1 MRSGKTNRKLRPE
14 PKNNLQPYGDAL
26 KTALTMFAAVGALLF
41 ASVLPLSAD
50 EASERRLGEEALAA
64 GDFHSA
70 VKFFANARQIAG
82 DDAEKWAKNTLSMA
96 EAKLRSGDVDGA
108 KQLLSEY
115 RNRFPA
121 RAAGMLPGRIL
132 MTEKHY
138 GEAEKFFAS
147 MAAAAADPGEA
158 CAAGLGVGESRLRRG
173 DFKGALEQYERLE
186 NENSD
191 LPEWARRA
199 HEARIFTLLEA
210 GRPEEAAALLKA
222 GKFRAADPEQWSRLE
237 LLYLL
242 RKGEFDQFRTRWE
255 ALRKQ
260 GWKNPAPILHF
271 LASEGAKLAA
281 EKKNPA
287 AEELWKDAFDL
298 AGSDPERQTA
308 LRELINLQAASSP
321 AQAAE
326 TVRRYL
332 DFFPDAPDRTG
343 LLMRGARLLVRAGDG
358 KQAVDLYS
366 KITGDNRIPAS
377 SRLIAAREAAVA
389 ADEAGMFDVAETMLR
404 YLIDQADTPVRKE
417 EGRLL
422 LGEHFYR
429 RGNYAEAAALM
440 QAVAADNGSNAEAA
454 RFWLLQ
460 SLIPLKRYDEA
471 APVAEK
477 LRDARDPRHRIAA
490 EYFRAFLLEKRGQAA
505 AARSEYERF
514 LVLHPDSGFAP
525 AALLSAAE
533 LALALRDF
541 TAAADGFFRY
551 AALKPTP
558 GDAPRALYL
567 AMQAGCFGNRTGDID
582 KALKLLE
589 SKFPDSAAGIEARLQ
604 LADYLQTSGDNKGA
618 EAQLALLEKR
628 KAAEKPEIAAEILFR
643 RAAIAASSGDPA
655 AALALLNT
663 LLKTYPTGPFAAD
676 AAMTAGNLEADAGRY
691 QNALAFY
698 TKARELRPSGL
709 FGRIAAGRIA
719 DTRYS
724 IYAETLDPA
733 DLKAA
738 AELYEVLAE
747 DGSDPRLRLQS
758 LYKLGKCR
766 ELSDDPERALEV
778 YNRVLYLALDQKRNG
793 VAPDPVWTGKAAY
806 AAALA
811 YLKPGTPAGA
821 RNAQRVIW
829 ILEEL
834 QLPTGEDF
842 ARIRQEIER
851 KYKLQRKP

>member
-1 MRSGKTNRKLRPE
+1 M
-14 PKNNLQPYGDAL
+14 
-26 KTALTMFAAVGALLF
+26 MAAAGALLF
-41 ASVLPLSAD
+41 ASILPLSAD
-50 EASERRLGEEALAA
+50 EASERRLGEEALSA
-64 GDFHSA
+64 GDYHSA
-70 VKFFANARQIAG
+70 AKFFANARQIAG
-82 DDAEKWAKNTLSMA
+82 DDAELWSRNTLSMA
-96 EAKLRSGDVDGA
+96 EAKLRGGDVDGA
-108 KQLLSEY
+108 KQLLAEY
-115 RNRFPA
+115 RTRFPA
-121 RAAGMLPGRIL
+121 RSAGMLPGQIL
-132 MTEKHY
+132 MAEKRY
-138 GEAEKFFAS
+138 GDAEKFFAT
-147 MAAAAADPGEA
+147 MAAGATDPGDA

-186 NENSD
+186 NENAD

-210 GRPEEAAALLKA
+210 GKLKEAAALLNA
-222 GKFRAADPEQWSRLE
+222 GKFRAADPEQWNRLE
-237 LLYLL
+237 LLNLL
-242 RKGEFDQFRTRWE
+242 RSGAFGQFQTRWD

-260 GWKNPAPILHF
+260 GWKNPAPILYL
-271 LASEGAKLAA
+271 LASDGAKLAVA
-281 EKKNPA
+281 KKQPAA

-308 LRELINLQAASSP
+308 LRELINLQAESNP
-321 AQAAE
+321 AQAAD

-343 LLMRGARLLVRAGDG
+343 LLMRGARLLARAGDG

-377 SRLIAAREAAVA
+377 SRLVAAREAAVA
-389 ADEAGMFDVAETMLR
+389 ASDAGMFDVAETMLR
-404 YLIDQADTPVRKE
+404 YLIDQAETPAQKQ

-429 RGNYAEAAALM
+429 RGNYAEAAKLM
-440 QAVAADNGSNAEAA
+440 QTVADDNGPNAEAA

-460 SLIPLKRYDEA
+460 SLIPLKRYTDA

-477 LRDARDPRHRIAA
+477 LRDARDPQHRIAA

-514 LVLHPDSGFAP
+514 LVQHPDSGFAP
-525 AALLSAAE
+525 AAMLSAAE

-558 GDAPRALYL
+558 EDAPRALYL
-567 AMQAGCFGNRTGDID
+567 AMQSGCFGNRLDDIE
-582 KALKLLE
+582 KALKLLDE
-589 SKFPDSAAGIEARLQ
+589 TFPDSAAGIEARLQ
-604 LADYLQTSGDNKGA
+604 LADYLQMSGDNKGA

-628 KAAEKPEIAAEILFR
+628 KAAEKPEVTAEILYR
-643 RAAIAASSGDPA
+643 RAAIAAASKDATG
-655 AALALLNT
+655 ALTLLNT
-663 LLKTYPTGPFAAD
+663 LLKKYPTGPFTAD
-676 AAMTAGNLEADAGRY
+676 AAMTAGNLEADAGHY

-698 TKARELRPSGL
+698 TQARELRPAGL

-738 AELYEVLAE
+738 AELYEALAE
-747 DGSDPRLRLQS
+747 DNSDPRLRLQS

-766 ELSDDPERALEV
+766 ELSDDLERALEV

-793 VAPDPVWTGKAAY
+793 LVPDPVWTGKAAY

-842 ARIRQEIER
+842 ARIRQEIQR